1 MTKILK
7 KVRDALSFLFLFA
20 VLLAFNRPFVV
31 VCVIISVLIHEG
43 GHALAL
49 LCCGK
54 RVHGIELCTLGAK
67 IRYDGKLSYQQ
78 ELFVLACGPLCNFIV
93 GAIAFLFWSLGD
105 YPVIFGITNFF
116 YALTNLLPLPS
127 YDGERIVRILL
138 SMNFGAGA
146 CERWIGRIGFFL
158 RCVLLFFSLYLIF
171 YFDIAYQVFF
181 CIFIS
186 FLPDLKEKR
195 DFRQSLRF

>member
-1 MTKILK
+1 MLRTLK
-7 KVRDALSFLFLFA
+7 KVKNALSFLFLFA

-31 VCVIISVLIHEG
+31 VCVILSVLIHEG

-49 LCCGK
+49 LCCAR
-54 RVHGIELCTLGAK
+54 RVCGIELCTAGAK
-67 IRYDGKLSYQQ
+67 IRYDGQLSYKQ

-93 GAIAFLFWSLGD
+93 GAIAFLFWSFGE

-127 YDGERIVRILL
+127 YDGERIVGILL
-138 SMNFGAGA
+138 SMRFGAGA
-146 CERWIGRIGFFL
+146 CERWMRRIGFFL

-171 YFDIAYQVFF
+171 FFDIAYQVFF
-181 CIFIS
+181 CIFLS
-186 FLPDLKEKR
+186 FIPDLKEKR